1 MNHGLYDIN
10 RALLAISYRAEQ
22 SLHQLNSR
30 TLTIEAVETGQTP
43 TLEPTPREGEPTII
57 SGMPNS
63 TILEEATFNPR
74 VRTYW
79 LLSGA
84 IGMTIIVITIPLI
97 PFWFI
102 FGRMITGKYL
112 KHMGCVL
119 TEKTLIVRKG
129 IFNRIEKTIPLEKIT
144 DLALKQG
151 PIMRK
156 MELHALSIETA
167 GSSGAGA
174 GGALVSLVGINDTI
188 GFRDRVLEQR

>member
-1 MNHGLYDIN
+1 M
-10 RALLAISYRAEQ
+10 
-22 SLHQLNSR
+22 
-30 TLTIEAVETGQTP
+30 T
-43 TLEPTPREGEPTII
+43 
-57 SGMPNS
+57 NS

-84 IGMTIIVITIPLI
+84 LVMTLIIVTIPLI

-112 KHMGCVL
+112 ERLGCTL
-119 TEKTLIVRKG
+119 TERTLIVRKG
-129 IFNRIEKTIPLEKIT
+129 MFNRIEKTIPLEKIT

-174 GGALVSLVGINDTI
+174 GGALVSLLGIDDTI
-188 GFRDRVLEQR
+188 GFRDRVLAQRDRLAGAVTLTPSAEAANTADANIMSDIRDTLHRIESSLGQCSKN